1 MQKLINS
8 KVICGNEIEPRE
20 IEWLWYPY
28 IPIGKL
34 TTIQGDPGE
43 GKSTFAINLAAQMT
57 RGESFPFSDTEI
69 EPMNVIYQNTEDDL
83 DDTVIPRFLKAGGD
97 PDRIFFIDE
106 SREPLVFGDVERID
120 AAIKETN
127 AKVII
132 FDPVVS
138 YIGEKVSMNNA
149 NEVRAQLNK
158 LIRIAKENHCAIIVV
173 EHMSKSGDKKSLY
186 RAVGSI
192 DFVAAARS
200 CLVIATY
207 KEEKSKAMAVSKC
220 NLAEKGA
227 AVQFN
232 IIDGKIEWVDLIELT
247 ADQLLRSTS
256 SSAGEDSETK
266 YEVAQKILRD
276 FLSDG
281 PKYYQDVMAIM
292 DELGISHRTADE
304 AKKALGVKSEKR
316 GKTWKWMLS

>member
-43 GKSTFAINLAAQMT
+43 GKSTFALNLAAQMT

-83 DDTVIPRFLKAGGD
+83 DDTVVPRFLKAGGD
-97 PDRIFFIDE
+97 PDRIYFIDE
-106 SREPLVFGDVERID
+106 SSEPLTFNDVERID

-132 FDPVVS
+132 FDPLVS
-138 YIGEKVSMNNA
+138 YIGETVSMNNA
-149 NEVRAQLNK
+149 NEVRAQFNK
-158 LIRIAKENHCAIIVV
+158 LIRIAKENRCAVIVV
-173 EHMSKSGDKKSLY
+173 EHMNKNGERKSLY

-192 DFVAAARS
+192 DVVAAARS

-207 KEEKSKAMAVSKC
+207 EENSKAMAVSKC
-220 NLAEKGA
+220 NLAPKGA
-227 AVQFN
+227 AVQFD
-232 IIDGKIEWVDLIELT
+232 IDDGKIEWVDLIELT

-256 SSAGEDSETK
+256 SSVGEDNETK
-266 YEVAQKILRD
+266 YEAAQKIIRD

-292 DELGISHRTADE
+292 DEVGISRRTADE
-304 AKKALGVKSEKR
+304 AKKAIGVKSEKQ
-316 GKTWKWMLS
+316 GKTWKWMLA